1 MPSFA
6 NLPTE
11 IEFKILNYLADDKQA
26 LYSTIHVSQAWHEHT
41 NNLLWQHFPAWDL
54 AMIEGLPRRQ
64 HYANQVIKLNVE
76 SLSHYSRFRSLSFPA
91 LTEVILG
98 ADIQRDYRP
107 KVGSVRISSYLSP
120 TLRKLHL
127 KELFVLT
134 IDAMDLMCMGC
145 PLLEDLELTCQLA
158 FINPEEHLL
167 HVPFNFP
174 KLRRLVYGWD
184 GIVSQPVMKRLSEQF
199 FLLEYL
205 DIGHHDLAIW
215 RGDPGLLFPELK
227 TLLFD
232 LFSRLSVPDL
242 YVISMS

>member
-1 MPSFA
+1 
-6 NLPTE
+6 
-11 IEFKILNYLADDKQA
+11 
-26 LYSTIHVSQAWHEHT
+26 
-41 NNLLWQHFPAWDL
+41 
-54 AMIEGLPRRQ
+54 
-64 HYANQVIKLNVE
+64 
-76 SLSHYSRFRSLSFPA
+76 
-91 LTEVILG
+91 
-98 ADIQRDYRP
+98 
-107 KVGSVRISSYLSP
+107 
-120 TLRKLHL
+120 
-127 KELFVLT
+127 
-134 IDAMDLMCMGC
+134 
-145 PLLEDLELTCQLA
+145 LEDLELTCQLA

-199 FLLEYL
+199 PLLEYL

-242 YVISMS
+242 YVISMP